1 MAKDDEILGILRQ
14 HVGLNKE
21 FRILKAHHRNG
32 KKKFEKIK
40 SIFDCEVLYSNIENK
55 SNHLV
60 NHIDKNEKNYC
71 EIIHVKNYDLYCIL
85 NFHYV
90 EIRKMK
96 KTIQCTLYLAYFEN
110 NDKNLLSFLK
120 NRNIISFTKQWM
132 KFE

>member
-1 MAKDDEILGILRQ
+1 MAKDDEILNIFRQ
-14 HVGLNKE
+14 HVGLNRE
-21 FRILKAHHRNG
+21 FRILKAHCRNG

-40 SIFDCEVLYSNIENK
+40 SIFDCEVLYSKVENRN
-55 SNHLV
+55 SHLV
-60 NHIDKNEKNYC
+60 NHVDKNEKNFC

-110 NDKNLLSFLK
+110 NVKNLLSFLK
-120 NRNIISFTKQWM
+120 NRVMISLTKQWM
-132 KFE
+132 ELE